1 MNLLK
6 RLLAAS
12 GAAGLLVGLGAT
24 PALAAQFSASIAASC
39 INSGAQQTINVESAL
54 DALVHIEVTIGGSTA
69 NDGTKNGTGLT
80 NANGTFTDQWDLAAV
95 STTTPATVRIWALT
109 TQGVAE
115 GQGTFSIQPATAPC
129 PSPNTTSFT
138 GSFIDTRQVGG
149 EVKKTCDAGV
159 SGEAVFTAT
168 IHVNAGN
175 VSTTISLP
183 ADLELTLACNGE
195 SEQLPI
201 LPVGST
207 VTLHETTAPAGAAV
221 AADTTITVT
230 ALEEGVTTT
239 TINNKKAVAAATPT
253 PTARVLPQT
262 GQPVSTP
269 SVPWL
274 AIVLLGGV
282 AVAGAGLVLRRR
294 S

>member
-39 INSGAQQTINVESAL
+39 INSGAQQTINVESAI

-69 NDGTKNGTGLT
+69 NGGTANGTGVIPANGSFSDQWTVGSVTTATTAGVQIWVLT
-80 NANGTFTDQWDLAAV
+80 SEGVAHGSGTFT
-95 STTTPATVRIWALT
+95 
-109 TQGVAE
+109 
-115 GQGTFSIQPATAPC
+115 IQPANSPC
-129 PSPNTTSFT
+129 PTPSPVSIFI
-138 GSFIDTRQVGG
+138 GFIDTTQVGG
-149 EVKKTCDAGV
+149 EVKKSCDAGV
-159 SGEAVFTAT
+159 SGNAVFTAT
-168 IHVNAGN
+168 IHIIAGN
-175 VSTTISLP
+175 SSTTITLP
-183 ADLELTLACNGE
+183 AGSELTLACNGD
-195 SEQLPI
+195 SELLPA

-207 VTLHETTAPAGAAV
+207 ITLHESTPPSGAAV
-221 AADTTITVT
+221 AADTTITMEQV
-230 ALEEGVTTT
+230 EGVNVT
-239 TINNKKAVAAATPT
+239 TIHNTKAAAVATPT

-262 GQPVSTP
+262 GQRVSTP